1 MQSHIQCV
9 YVRSTHA
16 KFAEYAAE
24 QRFFYARRPVRRR
37 RRSTHPGPGG
47 AAPDAWPTASSRPR
61 FGAVPKWQADAAGL
75 QPAAALASANWP
87 ADPSGDFGWNA
98 GLAGTAD
105 IQSAFNQAR
114 TNENSQLGTSL
125 PALTLPAQAPW
136 NGMSDGARAAWLINR
151 ERIDRGVLPMQGEEP
166 HVTGVAQSFAQY
178 LFDHDAFVTR
188 PTGATP
194 GSGSTRSPPLAPA
207 TMT

>member
-1 MQSHIQCV
+1 M
-9 YVRSTHA
+9 
-16 KFAEYAAE
+16 FD
-24 QRFFYARRPVRRR
+24 QRMRNSRNTLLSSVFFMLVALGGVAGAQPAQAQ
-37 RRSTHPGPGG
+37 GG

-61 FGAVPKWQADAAGL
+61 FGAVPKWHADATGL

-105 IQSAFNQAR
+105 IESAFNQAR

-125 PALTLPAQAPW
+125 PALTLPAQAQW

-151 ERIDRGVLPMQGEEP
+151 ERIDRWAV
-166 HVTGVAQSFAQY
+166 
-178 LFDHDAFVTR
+178 
-188 PTGATP
+188 
-194 GSGSTRSPPLAPA
+194 
-207 TMT
+207 